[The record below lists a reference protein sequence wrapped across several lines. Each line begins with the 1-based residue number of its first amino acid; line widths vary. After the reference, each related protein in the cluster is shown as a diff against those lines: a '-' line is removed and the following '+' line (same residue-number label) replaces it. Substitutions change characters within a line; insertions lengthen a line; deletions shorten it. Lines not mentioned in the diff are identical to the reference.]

1 MKKQYNNENN
11 KNNNTNMKHI
21 IIGGVAGGATA
32 AARIRRAD
40 EKAEIILVEKGPHIS
55 YANCGLPYYIGG
67 VIADKEKLFV
77 QTPESFGRRFNIDVR
92 VNTEAI
98 SIDTKAKTVTL
109 RRKDG
114 SVIDEHYDR
123 LLLSPGS
130 SPVRPPFPGIDTE
143 GIFTLRTVE
152 DTFRIKDYLTQHCV
166 KSAVVVGGGFI
177 GLEMA
182 ENLVHAGS
190 KVSIVEMAPQVMA
203 PVDFSIASHVH
214 RELLNKG
221 VALHLNTAVERFE
234 KDNGR
239 IRVFFKSGESIVT
252 DLVLLSIGVSPNT
265 ALAKNAGI
273 ELGARGIKVDKF
285 LQTSAKDVYAVGD
298 AIEFP
303 HPEYGEPW
311 LNYLAGPANRQ
322 GRIVADNMVFG
333 NTTEY
338 EGAIGT
344 SIAKVFDVA
353 VASTGLPAKRLKQ
366 LGIKYQSS
374 TTISMS
380 HAGYY
385 PGAFF
390 ITTKITFNPEDG
402 TLYGAQCVGH
412 EGVDKRIDQLAII
425 IKHKGTIYDLI
436 SLEQAYAP
444 PFSSAKD
451 PIAIAGYTAANI
463 ISGKMPVI
471 YWREIDSLD
480 RSKVQI
486 IDTRT
491 PAEFELGTIS
501 GAVNIPVD
509 DIRER
514 LNEIDKNKPVVVFC
528 AVGLRGYIAAR
539 ILMANGYD
547 VRNLSGGYKTYQL
560 ATQDLTCNTETECND
575 KSSCS
580 CEGTSN
586 TSCNAPQTTLSV
598 DACGLQCPG
607 PIMKLKQAIDKMQPG
622 ETIEVK
628 ATDPGFPSDAKAWCK
643 STGNAF
649 LSVTCQNGCH
659 TIIIKKQQTAASP
672 QTTCAPAEKNK
683 TLICFSDNLDRA
695 IATFILANGAAATGG
710 KVSIFFT
717 FWGLNVIKKKHG
729 PAVKKTFTE
738 KMFAR
743 MLPKSSDGLS
753 LSKMNMMGM
762 GSKMIRGI
770 MKKKNIDSLESLIQQ
785 AMANGVEFIACQ
797 MTMDMM
803 GIKKEELLDGVT
815 VGGVASY
822 MQKAE
827 ESGVNL
833 FI

>member
-1 MKKQYNNENN
+1 
-11 KNNNTNMKHI
+11 MKHI

-98 SIDTKAKTVTL
+98 SIDTKAQTVTL

-182 ENLVHAGS
+182 ENLVYAGS

-214 RELLNKG
+214 RELLSQG

-265 ALAKNAGI
+265 ALAKSAGI
-273 ELGARGIKVDKF
+273 ELGARGIKVDEF

-333 NTTEY
+333 NITEY

-344 SIAKVFDVA
+344 SIAKVFDVV

-501 GAVNIPVD
+501 GALNIPVA

-575 KSSCS
+575 NSSCS

-586 TSCNAPQTTLSV
+586 KSCNAPQTTLSV

-649 LSVTCQNGCH
+649 LSETCQNGCH

-672 QTTCAPAEKNK
+672 QTTCVPAEKNK

>member
-1 MKKQYNNENN
+1 
-11 KNNNTNMKHI
+11 MKHI

-32 AARIRRAD
+32 AARIRRAN

-214 RELLNKG
+214 RELLNQG

-333 NTTEY
+333 NITEY

-344 SIAKVFDVA
+344 SIAKVFDVV

-580 CEGTSN
+580 CEDTSN

-649 LSVTCQNGCH
+649 LSETCQNGCH

-672 QTTCAPAEKNK
+672 QTTCVPTEKNK

-743 MLPKSSDGLS
+743 MLPKSSNSLS